1 MMSNSSA
8 KGALSAIIA
17 VTLILI
23 GAAFTVPILA
33 IKKSSSIIT
42 DREWFTTVASTTT
55 HHQIKGVKI
64 LDVHTL
70 PSTVVVGST
79 FSIRGTV
86 INNSTSTITFTNG
99 TCNSPVSIDFNKN
112 VMIEN
117 QGAASCTALI
127 PDVTLKPGEGSSILY
142 PYHSGI
148 VYRATAPGMT
158 NATISFSYGVET
170 PTGKSTISDNI
181 SRLYTFNI
189 QSTSQGNSSQSI
201 SKPNTTGYIVFSPPA
216 AGAIGS
222 SSGGLLSIK
231 YPDQNLDVPAG
242 TLIAVGGTSAPSNAT
257 HINCNVAV
265 QINQHGFVQASPH
278 GPKGAGDYTKW
289 TAITTTPTQQGLN
302 QIEAQL
308 LCFPPGKVSTPNL
321 IKHLVHNVTGLPV
334 AGLPTAAQSP
344 STHLAPPSKEAVP
357 STAVAP
363 STPKKIQ
370 TGQQLRPTPL
380 KPHL

>member
-1 MMSNSSA
+1 MRNSSV
-8 KGALSAIIA
+8 KWGLF
-17 VTLILI
+17 TLIAISLVLI
-23 GAAFTVPILA
+23 GATFAGPILA
-33 IKKSSSIIT
+33 LKNSISINPYGGL
-42 DREWFTTVASTTT
+42 FTTVATTTT
-55 HHQIKGVKI
+55 HNQIKGVKI
-64 LDVHTL
+64 LDVHTV
-70 PSTVVVGST
+70 PSTAIVGST

-86 INNSTSTITFTNG
+86 INNSTATITFPNG
-99 TCNSPVSIDFNKN
+99 TCNSAVSIDFNKN

-117 QGAASCTALI
+117 QGAASCTALT
-127 PDVTLKPGEGSSILY
+127 PDVTLKPGEQSSILY
-142 PYHSGI
+142 PHLSGI

-170 PTGKSTISDNI
+170 PNGISTISDNI

-201 SKPNTTGYIVFSPPA
+201 SKTNTTGYIVFSPPGS
-216 AGAIGS
+216 GAIGS
-222 SSGGLLSIK
+222 RSGGLLSIK

-265 QINQHGFVQASPH
+265 QINQHGFVQASPR

-308 LCFPPGKVSTPNL
+308 LCFPSGKVSTPNL

-334 AGLPTAAQSP
+334 AGLPTAAQPP
-344 STHLAPPSKEAVP
+344 STHLASPSKEAVP
-357 STAVAP
+357 STAVTP
-363 STPKKIQ
+363 STPKKTQ
-370 TGQQLRPTPL
+370 PEKQPRVVPL
-380 KPHL
+380 IPPS